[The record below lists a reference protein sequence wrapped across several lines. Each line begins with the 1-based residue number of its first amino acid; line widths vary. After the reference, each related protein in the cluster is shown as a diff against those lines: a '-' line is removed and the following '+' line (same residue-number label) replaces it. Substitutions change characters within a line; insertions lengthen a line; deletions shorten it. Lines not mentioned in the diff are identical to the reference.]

1 MMSIWHAKGDDPAVS
16 IPPILSVRILILPSI
31 ATSRGSRPPSSTR
44 HIGRRPR
51 RRRLATG
58 TRGGTDR
65 HRCSQPADGAT
76 GCPLPPPTRRMPM
89 LTWEGHLS
97 LPPVCRP
104 SDRFCSSTRGPSVY
118 RPRARDCRAQSCSRR
133 RQARAQHQVWPFG
146 TSLPSRPARSIARC
160 CGWSLVGHPHT
171 LRTR

>member
-1 MMSIWHAKGDDPAVS
+1 MSR
-16 IPPILSVRILILPSI
+16 L
-31 ATSRGSRPPSSTR
+31 RGSRPPSSTR

-51 RRRLATG
+51 RRRRLHRHSWPQAG
-58 TRGGTDR
+58 TAGAR
-65 HRCSQPADGAT
+65 SPDGAT
-76 GCPLPPPTRRMPM
+76 GCPLPPPTRRMPL

-133 RQARAQHQVWPFG
+133 RGARARHQVWPFG
-146 TSLPSRPARSIARC
+146 TSLPTRPARSIARC

-171 LRTR
+171 LFAEHTYLCPRIQATSSC